1 MSLLTMRN
9 KNKLFKSEPVFIYMP
24 ITAGEIVDFELVAA
38 TYETTPIESYATSQP
53 VEPDSVEF
61 TTYAERH
68 KQIRRLY
75 FNDGQI
81 SIDVSNPPR
90 INHRGYDWKVLS
102 VDERQTR
109 SYMKVVIGM
118 LDDRINP

>member
-1 MSLLTMRN
+1 MSLLSMRN
-9 KNKLFKSEPVFIYMP
+9 KNKLFKSEPVYIYNN
-24 ITAGEIVDFELVAA
+24 ITPGGIVDFELVPA

-53 VEPDSVEF
+53 VDPDSVEF

-81 SIDVSNPPR
+81 SINVSNPPL
-90 INHRGYDWKVLS
+90 INHRGYKWKVLI

-109 SYMKVVIGM
+109 AYMKVVIGM
-118 LDDRINP
+118 LDDRNTE